1 MIFYL
6 KIIFFNGVIVKYR
19 LRKNWI
25 YDIILIFLI
34 FDEDNVDGLCGN
46 FNNDMFDEFGFK
58 KFFIEKV
65 VNF

>member
-6 KIIFFNGVIVKYR
+6 KIIFFNGVIVKYMLKR
-19 LRKNWI
+19 NWI

-46 FNNDMFDEFGFK
+46 FNNDMFDEFGF
-58 KFFIEKV
+58 
-65 VNF
+65 